1 MEFTQYDPAKAELAR
16 LAVEKAGGASQSIV
30 LTKDDAKGSI
40 LASLARAEAL
50 AVKAGFAMPYDMGN
64 GQTGFILGGGTD
76 KARQLG
82 TSALAPRAYLAA
94 QASASATLA
103 DMVKVSPTEKVS
115 FDSSV
120 NLDYQNAAFP
130 LVPVL
135 VTIAVVAVAAAVASY
150 AWASVEKVRISEAS
164 TSRTAAVDRAVQL
177 ATSGQP
183 VDPKVYD
190 VLGKALDESDA
201 GGSIPGFMMKAGLVI
216 GGIWVVN
223 ETGIL
228 RKLFR

>member
-1 MEFTQYDPAKAELAR
+1 MDFTQYDPAKAEAAR
-16 LAVEKAGGASQSIV
+16 GAVEKAGAVNQAII
-30 LTKDDAKGSI
+30 LTRDDARGSI

-50 AVKAGFAMPYDMGN
+50 AVKAGFAQSYDMGN

-76 KARQLG
+76 KAKQLG

-94 QASASATLA
+94 QASAQSTLA
-103 DMVKVSPTEKVS
+103 DMVKVSPGQMVS
-115 FDSSV
+115 FDTSSTV
-120 NLDYQNAAFP
+120 DFNNAAFP
-130 LVPVL
+130 LIPVL
-135 VTIAVVAVAAAVASY
+135 ITIAVVAVAAAVASY

-190 VLGKALDESDA
+190 VLGKALDESDS
-201 GGSIPGFMMKAGLVI
+201 GGSIPGFMMKAGLVL